1 LTSPAWT
8 YSDWITYA
16 SDSAT
21 RLSRLR
27 LHIQEVSDRI
37 SSGSYASEG
46 KSHDYGFL
54 QDYLAE
60 LMKKEKSE
68 ATIADTIATTPK
80 RSSFTRGVP
89 WGKAG
94 G

>member
-1 LTSPAWT
+1 LPSPSWT

-16 SDSAT
+16 TGDSL

-37 SSGSYASEG
+37 SAGNYATEG
-46 KSHDYGFL
+46 KSHDFGSIAS
-54 QDYLAE
+54 YLAD
-60 LMKKEKSE
+60 LQRKEITE
-68 ATIADTIATTPK
+68 ATVGDAVATSPK
-80 RSSFTRGVP
+80 RCSFTRGVP

-94 G
+94 A

>member
-1 LTSPAWT
+1 MTSPAWT

-16 SDSAT
+16 TGNAT

-37 SSGSYASEG
+37 STGSFAMEG
-46 KSHDYGFL
+46 KSHDYGLL

-60 LMKKEKSE
+60 LTRKETAE
-68 ATIADTIATTPK
+68 AAVSDGAAGT
-80 RSSFTRGVP
+80 RSSFTRGMP

-94 G
+94 A